1 MRWSRLELR
10 TFQSRAQSSTTEL
23 NFDDYLVQKVTDI
36 SQPYKIDYQPYKI
49 HIFPIFLLIWGL
61 FGGTPGVFN
70 GL

>member
-1 MRWSRLELR
+1 MQWPRLELQ
-10 TFQSRAQSSTTEL
+10 TFRSRAQPSTTEL
-23 NFDDYLVQKVTDI
+23 NFEDMLMQKVTDI
-36 SQPYKIDYQPYKI
+36 SQPYKIQYQPYKI

>member
-1 MRWSRLELR
+1 MFELR
-10 TFQSRAQSSTTEL
+10 TVCLWAQSSTTEL
-23 NFDDYLVQKVTDI
+23 NFDDKFMQKVTNI
-36 SQPYKIDYQPYKI
+36 SQPYKIHYQPYKI